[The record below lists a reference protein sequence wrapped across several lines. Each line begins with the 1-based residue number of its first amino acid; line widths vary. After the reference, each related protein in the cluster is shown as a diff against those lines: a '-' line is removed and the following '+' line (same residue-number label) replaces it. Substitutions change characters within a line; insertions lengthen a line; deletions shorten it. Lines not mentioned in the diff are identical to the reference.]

1 MVHALIR
8 CLPAPEGYGGRLL
21 VETFAIK
28 VVSYDGASG
37 VATWLLLWPSG
48 ALHMASEV

>member
-1 MVHALIR
+1 MSL
-8 CLPAPEGYGGRLL
+8 EGYGGQLL

-37 VATWLLLWPSG
+37 VAT
-48 ALHMASEV
+48 